1 MLGIENDD
9 WKRDCLHW
17 RGRVLVGERSHW
29 CLNWDNLPIDETC
42 LEWPCGCQRVPS
54 AKPVDG
60 GADG

>member
-1 MLGIENDD
+1 MPGIESDD

-42 LEWPCGCQRVPS
+42 PEWPCGCVFS
-54 AKPVDG
+54 EDG
-60 GADG
+60 SDDDPTV